1 MSRWSASHRF
11 PITTHLIDLERNLT
25 SRSVVL
31 VTGGA
36 RRIGRT
42 IALDLAAAG
51 WSVAIS
57 YRHSSAEAQETLQD
71 LRSKHVQ
78 AEALYADLSDEAS
91 CRALLPE
98 VIRRFGRI
106 DAVVNNASTFEYDN
120 AETCGLAS
128 LERHWK
134 ANTAPAILLAQ
145 DLYQHLKGAGR
156 TGCVVNLLDQK
167 LWNPNPDYFSYTLSK
182 AALEA
187 ATKMLAMAMAPHLR
201 VSGVAPG
208 LALLSGSMIEQEF
221 ELGQQLNPLGRSSP
235 PEDIA
240 SAVRFLLTS
249 PATTGST
256 ILVDGGQH
264 LTRQARD
271 VMFLARELEHS

>member
-1 MSRWSASHRF
+1 M
-11 PITTHLIDLERNLT
+11 

-36 RRIGRT
+36 RRIGRA

-57 YRHSSAEAQETLQD
+57 YRHSFDEAQDTLRQ
-71 LRSKHVQ
+71 LRRNQWQ
-78 AEALYADLSDEAS
+78 AEALFADLSDEAS
-91 CRALLPE
+91 CRALVPE
-98 VIRRFGRI
+98 VVKRFGRI

-120 AETCGLAS
+120 AETCGLAAM
-128 LERHWK
+128 ERHWK

-145 DLYQHLKGAGR
+145 ALYQHLKDTDR

-187 ATKMLAMAMAPHLR
+187 ATKMLASAMAPR
-201 VSGVAPG
+201 VRVGGVAPG
-208 LALLSGSMIEQEF
+208 LTLLSGPMSEQEF
-221 ELGQQLNPLGRSSP
+221 EMGQRLNPMGRSSP

-240 SAVRFLLTS
+240 DAVRFLLTF
-249 PATTGST
+249 PGTTGST

-264 LTRQARD
+264 LNRQPRD
-271 VMFLARELEHS
+271 VLFLAREMKSH

>member
-1 MSRWSASHRF
+1 M
-11 PITTHLIDLERNLT
+11 

-36 RRIGRT
+36 RRIGRV

-51 WSVAIS
+51 WNVAIT
-57 YRHSSAEAQETLQD
+57 YRHSSKEAQDTLRE
-71 LRSKHVQ
+71 LRRGEGQ
-78 AEALYADLSDEAS
+78 AEALYADLSDEAG
-91 CRALLPE
+91 CRALVPE
-98 VIRRFGRI
+98 VVRRFGRI
-106 DAVVNNASTFEYDN
+106 DAVVNNASVFEYDN
-120 AETCGLAS
+120 AETCGLAAME
-128 LERHWK
+128 LHWK

-145 DLYQHLKGAGR
+145 ALYQHLQDTGR

-187 ATKMLAMAMAPHLR
+187 ATKMLAMAMAPRLR
-201 VSGVAPG
+201 VGGVAPG
-208 LALLSGSMIEQEF
+208 LALLSGPMNEREF
-221 ELGQQLNPLGRSSP
+221 ELGQRLNPLGRSSP

-240 SAVRFLLTS
+240 EAVRFLLTF
-249 PATTGST
+249 PASTGST

-264 LTRQARD
+264 LTRQPRD
-271 VMFLARELEHS
+271 VMFLAREMGAR

>member
-1 MSRWSASHRF
+1 MF
-11 PITTHLIDLERNLT
+11 
-25 SRSVVL
+25 RSVVL

-36 RRIGRT
+36 RRIGRA

-51 WSVAIS
+51 WSVAFS
-57 YRHSSAEAQETLQD
+57 YRRSSAEAQDTLRE
-71 LRSKHVQ
+71 LRRHPGQ
-78 AEALYADLSDEAS
+78 AEALFADLSDEAS
-91 CRALLPE
+91 CRALVPE
-98 VIRRFGRI
+98 VVERFGRI
-106 DAVVNNASTFEYDN
+106 DAVVNNASAFEYDN
-120 AETCGLAS
+120 AETCGLAAM
-128 LERHWK
+128 ERHWK

-145 DLYQHLKGAGR
+145 GLYQHLKDSGR

-187 ATKMLAMAMAPHLR
+187 ATKMLAMAMAPQLR

-208 LALLSGSMIEQEF
+208 LALLSGPMNEQEF
-221 ELGQQLNPLGRSSP
+221 DVGQRLNPLGRSSP

-264 LTRQARD
+264 LSRQERD
-271 VMFLARELEHS
+271 VMFLAREMETR